1 MLVFKKSD
9 IFLKIYLIL
18 KYQEYFFFVYLS
30 IRMLKVKK
38 IHRIIFLFILI
49 FLLGIYFF
57 MLYIGNTIDQKNKI
71 NEQSEIN
78 SPVHSD
84 REATQIN

>member
-1 MLVFKKSD
+1 MFK
-9 IFLKIYLIL
+9 I
-18 KYQEYFFFVYLS
+18 
-30 IRMLKVKK
+30 KK
-38 IHRIIFLFILI
+38 IHRIVFLFILI

-57 MLYIGNTIDQKNKI
+57 MLYIGNTIDQKTKI

-78 SPVHSD
+78 SPVQSD